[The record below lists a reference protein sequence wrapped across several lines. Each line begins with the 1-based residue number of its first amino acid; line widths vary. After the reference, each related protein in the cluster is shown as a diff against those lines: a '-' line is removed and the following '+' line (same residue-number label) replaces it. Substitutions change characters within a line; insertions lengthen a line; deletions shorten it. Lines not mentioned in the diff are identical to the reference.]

1 MPSSMKTLKTCFA
14 IVLCLSVLSACT
26 ELELASHMAKT
37 LPIPD
42 HSKSNG
48 TFKVGNAYKV
58 KGRWYK
64 PKETY
69 SFTQTGVASWYGPN
83 FHGKKTAN
91 GETFD
96 MYELTAAHKTL
107 QLPSLLRVTNLANGK
122 TIVVRVND
130 RGPFSN
136 GRILDLSKRSAQLLG
151 FERQG
156 TTRVKI
162 QLLPEESRK
171 IARAAK
177 SGKSTRHTEVA
188 LNQRST
194 SPPPQRQAQARVAS
208 NSTPAPSASR
218 PAVITREALA
228 SPRPIAPSPNSIYVQ
243 AGSFSN
249 PNNAQNLA
257 RALRSFGAA
266 HVQPAS
272 INGRSLYRVRF
283 GPMQNIYKADIL
295 LARLNDSGRANAIVI
310 VD

>member
-1 MPSSMKTLKTCFA
+1 MFF
-14 IVLCLSVLSACT
+14 LCLSALSACT
-26 ELELASHMAKT
+26 EIELASHMAKT
-37 LPIPD
+37 VPIPE

-48 TFKVGNAYKV
+48 AFKVGSAYKV
-58 KGRWYK
+58 KGKWYR
-64 PKETY
+64 PTETY
-69 SFTQTGVASWYGPN
+69 SFTQTGMASWYGPN

-107 QLPSLLRVTNLANGK
+107 QLPSLIRVTNLANGK
-122 TIVVRVND
+122 TIIVRVND

-162 QLLPEESRK
+162 ELLPEESRK

-177 SGKSTRHTEVA
+177 NGKSTRHTEVA
-188 LNQRST
+188 LNQRLST
-194 SPPPQRQAQARVAS
+194 PQHSAPPQHAATRIAS
-208 NSTPAPSASR
+208 NSHPPPSRSATIVRETLPPPRAIAS
-218 PAVITREALA
+218 
-228 SPRPIAPSPNSIYVQ
+228 SPNSIYVQ

-257 RALRSFGAA
+257 RALRSFGTA

-272 INGRSLYRVRF
+272 INGHSLYRVRF
-283 GPMQNIYKADIL
+283 GPMQNIYKADTL
-295 LARLNDSGRANAIVI
+295 LARLNDSGRTNAIVV